1 MNIYLLQY
9 YLFFLDQRDSESP
22 QDLSRDTLAE
32 KEHSINEEDSKSE
45 DPSSPPT
52 TPRPGPS
59 PLISFSPH
67 AKNNNPLQQMVT
79 ITNSLTA
86 LPPPPLGSPNS
97 PMSAAAASFRNNGGR
112 PTNKVTLP
120 PISQEQFDKYTH
132 INTELLVRKVYF
144 SYLRGFKKGVLVWG
158 LGCLGTNKLFLFSTL
173 NEGLLRA
180 PTSKRSCNV
189 IQFI

>member
-1 MNIYLLQY
+1 MWFGLLHREQFSLTQWWLVRSFQWIFTY
-9 YLFFLDQRDSESP
+9 FSIISFFLDQRDSESP
-22 QDLSRDTLAE
+22 QDLSRDTLVE

-144 SYLRGFKKGVLVWG
+144 S
-158 LGCLGTNKLFLFSTL
+158 
-173 NEGLLRA
+173 
-180 PTSKRSCNV
+180 
-189 IQFI
+189 